1 MDSVLNNEILPPS
14 YRLYR
19 NDRIDGYGGIMI
31 GVKSNLDSQL
41 LDIQLNLEI
50 CIVSVH
56 LTDGKQLILVC
67 AYRPPSSDLTYF
79 NDLCDM
85 IRDCR
90 EVS

>member
-1 MDSVLNNEILPPS
+1 
-14 YRLYR
+14 
-19 NDRIDGYGGIMI
+19 MI

-50 CIVSVH
+50 YIVSVH
-56 LTDGKQLILVC
+56 LTDGKQLILIC
-67 AYRPPSSDLTYF
+67 AYRAPSSDLTYF

-85 IRDCR
+85 ITEKIMI